1 MYYINFKNL
10 NNVSIILGG
19 LKSIMSNNE
28 IRSILLLYWIN
39 TSKNIVVIKFKFAS
53 HSLSSP
59 PNNKQTKKEKQTE
72 KIDVNLRF

>member
-1 MYYINFKNL
+1 MFL
-10 NNVSIILGG
+10 IILG

-39 TSKNIVVIKFKFAS
+39 TSKKIVVIKFKFVS

-59 PNNKQTKKEKQTE
+59 PNITNNEKEKQTE